1 MNSSIL
7 QALLKLFAI
16 ISGDNK
22 TNGSEVV
29 SLFLGNRLSQQQ
41 IQEFLEDYK
50 KYVALYHKP
59 KANVEKHTSMTSVK
73 VLRLCEEIHTSLN
86 HHERY
91 LVFVRL
97 VEFVFTNK
105 EQTQQDL
112 EFLYTVADAFHID
125 EKTRLAII
133 HFVHSKEI
141 ETSDYFFC
149 MRNTDGQEHSHLP
162 SGDLVFFRIPEEN
175 LFFFR

>member
-105 EQTQQDL
+105 EQTQQD
-112 EFLYTVADAFHID
+112 V
-125 EKTRLAII
+125 
-133 HFVHSKEI
+133 
-141 ETSDYFFC
+141 
-149 MRNTDGQEHSHLP
+149 N
-162 SGDLVFFRIPEEN
+162 
-175 LFFFR
+175 